1 MITPLIVLT
10 ILFVPTLIAAAIARR
25 TTAYGAIN
33 LGGVLGYSAAFAFFS
48 IGHFAITDEM
58 VSMLP
63 EFIPARRPLV
73 YATGLLEAGL
83 ALTLLPKRTRR
94 YAGLGC
100 IAILVLFFPGNIY
113 AAIHSV
119 GPGGHQWG
127 PVYLLVRAPLQV
139 LLILWGYY
147 FAVRGQGFRSV
158 RRELAAPTKSKGLSA
173 LHHHAEG
180 RNGTVY

>member
-10 ILFVPTLIAAAIARR
+10 ILFVPTLLAAVIARKTR
-25 TTAYGAIN
+25 ADGIIN
-33 LGGVLGYSAAFAFFS
+33 LGGVLGYAAAFAFFS
-48 IGHFAITDEM
+48 VGHFAITDEM

-83 ALTLLPKRTRR
+83 ALALLPKRTRA

-100 IAILVLFFPGNIY
+100 IAVLILFFPGNIY
-113 AAIHSV
+113 AAINGV

-127 PVYLLVRAPLQV
+127 PVYLLVRAPLQA
-139 LLILWGYY
+139 LLIFWGYW
-147 FAVRGQGFRSV
+147 FAVRGSGFPSV
-158 RRELAAPTKSKGLSA
+158 PRNLAA
-173 LHHHAEG
+173 H
-180 RNGTVY
+180 